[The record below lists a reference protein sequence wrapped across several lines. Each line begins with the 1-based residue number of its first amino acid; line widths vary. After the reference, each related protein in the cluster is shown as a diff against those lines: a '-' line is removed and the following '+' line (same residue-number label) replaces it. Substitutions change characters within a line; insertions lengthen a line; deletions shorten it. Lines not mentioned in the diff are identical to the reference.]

1 MGINAAIV
9 SRHWHALGEGACPPP
24 SALNVLDGRVM
35 AMRERRH
42 RHAEWLK
49 FLRKIDQETPKDNA
63 PHLIANNYDTRK
75 RPVVQQ

>member
-1 MGINAAIV
+1 
-9 SRHWHALGEGACPPP
+9 
-24 SALNVLDGRVM
+24 
-35 AMRERRH
+35 MRERRH
-42 RHAEWLK
+42 RHTEWLK